1 MITNHRTSANDEPA
15 PAVSGQARVS
25 RRHARTGSLSAG
37 VVALSAATL
46 LAAGCAS
53 TSSDAS
59 AAGAGSGFTVAFA
72 NITEQSPIFHTI
84 HTTTASLLKNTNVKV
99 TWYDNNDDSSTMIS
113 NAQLMAQSK
122 PDAVVDY
129 PTSPDSAAL
138 GTTLTHGGVPCVSID
153 FPTPDCTSLTVDT
166 TEYGKQAAEIMA
178 TAAKQRGWN
187 SANTTLLVGQN
198 AAAGQAGNGAVQS
211 FYSTIAPLLGY
222 KPLNASQI
230 TPATT
235 TLGANAI
242 QFDGQSALQP
252 AYQAVT
258 SLLASVPNSRHIILF
273 TLNDE
278 STVGALRAIDA
289 HGMKSD
295 VLVIGVGADSQAL
308 TLLKTDP
315 RWIGEVD
322 ILAPFW
328 GEYALATAEQL
339 AAGKKEGGKTPATL
353 PLPFTVMNKTTV
365 QKYYPGNAAL
375 AVKLPPL
382 SGPLTYL
389 SGASVLAEIGNVGK

>member
-1 MITNHRTSANDEPA
+1 MITDQRT
-15 PAVSGQARVS
+15 
-25 RRHARTGSLSAG
+25 TGRLGIG
-37 VVALSAATL
+37 VVALSAAAL

-53 TSSDAS
+53 NSTSGAS
-59 AAGAGSGFTVAFA
+59 ASGSGSGFTVAFA
-72 NITEQSPIFHTI
+72 NITEQVPIFHSL
-84 HTTTASLLKNTNVKV
+84 HTTTASLLKNTNVQV

-122 PDAVVDY
+122 PDAIIDY
-129 PTSPDSAAL
+129 PTSPGSAAL
-138 GTTLTHGGVPCVSID
+138 GAALTRGGAPCVSID
-153 FPTPDCTSLTVDT
+153 FATPDCTSLTVDT
-166 TEYGKQAAEIMA
+166 TAYGAQAAQAIAA
-178 TAAKQRGWN
+178 TAKQRGWN
-187 SANTTLLVGQN
+187 SSNTTVLVGQN
-198 AAAGQAGNGAVQS
+198 AAAGQSGNGAVQS

-222 KPLNASQI
+222 KPLAASQI
-230 TPATT
+230 TPSTT
-235 TLGANAI
+235 TLGPNAI

-258 SLLASVPNSRHIILF
+258 SLMASVPSSRHIILF

-278 STVGALRAIDA
+278 STVGALRALDA
-289 HGMKSD
+289 HGTKSD

-328 GEYALATAEQL
+328 GEYALATAQQL
-339 AAGKKEGGKTPATL
+339 AAGKKVDGKAPATL
-353 PLPFTVMNKTTV
+353 ALPFTVMNKTTV
-365 QKYYPGNAAL
+365 QKYYPGKATT

-382 SGPLTYL
+382 SGALTYL
-389 SGASVLAEIGNVGK
+389 SGASVLAKIGNVER